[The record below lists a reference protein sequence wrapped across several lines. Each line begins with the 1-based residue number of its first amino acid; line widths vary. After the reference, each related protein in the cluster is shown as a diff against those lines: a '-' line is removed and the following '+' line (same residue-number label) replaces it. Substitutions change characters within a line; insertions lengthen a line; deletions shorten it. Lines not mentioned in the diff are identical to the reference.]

1 MSLQIKASALF
12 PLGGADWPRKLL
24 IGGGTGFLLE
34 LVFVGLAYLGSEEA
48 AFGIAPLA
56 VMANLPAI
64 GYVVRAYE
72 GALRRDAAE
81 LPEWEGWPGLFT
93 GGLVVF
99 LIGLAYGIIP
109 LLLLLIGLGLLVKG
123 GIILF
128 LGMVL
133 MVLGVLAGMFT
144 LFFVP
149 MALAGYLARRRLEA
163 AFHPVILWGGINAV
177 LTEYVPTYVLSIG
190 LFIAGGMLAAIPYVG
205 PIAWPFLWFYL
216 LLVLARLFGDICGK
230 AI

>member
-24 IGGGTGFLLE
+24 IGGGTGLLLE
-34 LVFVGLAYLGSEEA
+34 LIFVGLAYLGSEEA

-72 GALRRDAAE
+72 AVLRRDAAV
-81 LPEWEGWPGLFT
+81 LPEWDGWPGLFT

-149 MALAGYLARRRLEA
+149 IALAGYLARRRLEA
-163 AFHPVILWGGINAV
+163 AFHPAVLWGGINAV
-177 LTEYVPTYVLSIG
+177 LTEYVPTYVLSVG
-190 LFIAGGMLAAIPYVG
+190 LFIAGGMVAAIPYVG
-205 PIAWPFLWFYL
+205 PIIWPFLWFYL
-216 LLVLARLFGDICGK
+216 LLVQARLFGDICGK

>member
-34 LVFVGLAYLGSEEA
+34 LIFVGLAYLGSEEA

-64 GYVVRAYE
+64 GYVVKAYE
-72 GALRRDAAE
+72 RALRRDVAE

-93 GGLVVF
+93 AGLVVF

-133 MVLGVLAGMFT
+133 MVLGVLAGTFT

-163 AFHPVILWGGINAV
+163 AFHPVTLWGGINAV

-205 PIAWPFLWFYL
+205 PIVWPFLWFYL
-216 LLVLARLFGDICGK
+216 LLVQASLFGDICGK

>member
-1 MSLQIKASALF
+1 MSLQIKSSALF

-24 IGGGTGFLLE
+24 IGGGTGLLLE
-34 LVFVGLAYLGSEEA
+34 IVFVGLAYLGSEEA

-56 VMANLPAI
+56 VIANLPAI

-72 GALRRDAAE
+72 VALHRDVAE
-81 LPEWEGWPGLFT
+81 LPEWEGWSRLFT
-93 GGLVVF
+93 GGLVAF
-99 LIGLAYGIIP
+99 SIGLAYGIIP
-109 LLLLLIGLGLLVKG
+109 LLLLLIGLGLLVRG

-149 MALAGYLARRRLEA
+149 MALAGYLTRRRLEA
-163 AFHPVILWGGINAV
+163 AFHPVILWAGINAV
-177 LTEYVPTYVLSIG
+177 LTDYVPTYVLSIG

-205 PIAWPFLWFYL
+205 PIIWPFLWFYL
-216 LLVLARLFGDICGK
+216 LLVQARLFGDICGR
-230 AI
+230 AV

>member
-1 MSLQIKASALF
+1 MSLQIRASALF

-34 LVFVGLAYLGSEEA
+34 LIFVGLAYLGSEEA

-81 LPEWEGWPGLFT
+81 LPEWDGWPGLFT

-99 LIGLAYGIIP
+99 LIGLAYGILP

-163 AFHPVILWGGINAV
+163 AFHPVVLWGGINAV
-177 LTEYVPTYVLSIG
+177 LTEYVPTYVLSVG
-190 LFIAGGMLAAIPYVG
+190 LFIAGGMVAAIPYAG
-205 PIAWPFLWFYL
+205 PIIWPFLWFYL
-216 LLVLARLFGDICGK
+216 LLVQARLFGDICGK